1 MSEELPPPPRRNP
14 ELVGHREAAASVQ
27 RAFARGRPHHA
38 WLIAGAP
45 GIGKATL
52 AFRAARWILAG
63 ARPADPPLALDP
75 AHPVFRRVGAGS
87 HADLHVIQREWNQK
101 TRRMSSVLTVEQ
113 VRGIGR
119 FLHLSAGEGAYRVV
133 VVDPADELQYPQASN
148 ALLKLLEEPPPGAML
163 FLVSHAPGALL
174 PTIRSRCRLLR
185 LSAPDPAETDAWLA
199 RMRPGAAASA
209 IARARA
215 LAGGAPGAALAR
227 LDAQEGEAFDAQAAV
242 WQVLGALPRGDRA
255 AGQALAQ
262 RLGRAGA
269 EEEFADFFAAFDAT
283 LARLCAAMAQGN
295 ATRLPPE
302 EQRLLARLQPMRP
315 LGEWA
320 AAWEKAR
327 QSARLAATYNLDRRA
342 VAWLTIAGLRPG
354 ERAYTP
360 AAMPPFART

>member
-1 MSEELPPPPRRNP
+1 MSDLPPPPRRNP
-14 ELVGHREAAASVQ
+14 ELVGHEAAAAAIQ
-27 RAFARGRPHHA
+27 NGFARGRPHHA
-38 WLIAGAP
+38 WLLAGPA

-63 ARPADPPLALDP
+63 ASPTTPPLGLDP
-75 AHPVFRRVGAGS
+75 AHPVFRRVAAGS
-87 HADLHVIQREWNQK
+87 HADLRVVEREYDPK
-101 TRRMSSVLTVEQ
+101 RKKVRSELVVDQ
-113 VRGIGR
+113 VREIAR
-119 FLHLSAGEGAYRVV
+119 FLRMTAGEGAYRVV
-133 VVDPADELQYPQASN
+133 IVDPADEMNRNAAN

-163 FLVSHAPGALL
+163 FLVAHAPGGLL

-185 LSAPDPAETDAWLA
+185 LGAPDAAVTDAWLA
-199 RMRPGAAASA
+199 RMRPDARPELVL
-209 IARARA
+209 RARA

-227 LDAQEGEAFDAQAAV
+227 LDAMGGDAFDAQAAV

-269 EEEFADFFAAFDAT
+269 EDEFFDFFAALDAT
-283 LARLCAAMAQGN
+283 MARLCAAIARRDQAGLAAEELALAGRL
-295 ATRLPPE
+295 ATL
-302 EQRLLARLQPMRP
+302 RP

-327 QSARLAATYNLDRRA
+327 EAVRLADTYNLDRRA

-354 ERAYTP
+354 ERPYTP
-360 AAMPPFART
+360 AEPPPAPRP

>member
-1 MSEELPPPPRRNP
+1 VTDLPPPPRRNP
-14 ELVGHREAAASVQ
+14 ELIGHHAAASAIQ
-27 RAFARGRPHHA
+27 NAFARGRPHHA
-38 WLIAGAP
+38 WLLAGPP
-45 GIGKATL
+45 GLGKATL
-52 AFRAARWILAG
+52 AFRAARWVLAG
-63 ARPADPPLALDP
+63 AAPTDPPLSLDA
-75 AHPVFRRVGAGS
+75 AHPVFRRVAAGS
-87 HADLHVIQREWNQK
+87 HADLRVLEREYDPK
-101 TRRMSSVLTVEQ
+101 RKKVRSELVVEQ
-113 VRGIGR
+113 VRDLSR
-119 FLHLSAGEGAYRVV
+119 FLRMTAGEGAYRVV
-133 VVDPADELQYPQASN
+133 IVDPADEMNRNAAN

-185 LSAPDPAETDAWLA
+185 LDPPTVAETDAWLA
-199 RMRPGAAASA
+199 RLRADAPPEA
-209 IARARA
+209 IARART

-227 LDAQEGEAFDAQAAV
+227 LDAAGGDAFDAQAAV

-269 EEEFADFFAAFDAT
+269 EDEFFDFFAAFDAT
-283 LARLCAAMAQGN
+283 LARLCAVMAGH
-295 ATRLPPE
+295 APAAAPAE
-302 EQRLLARLQPMRP
+302 EQALAARLAKLRP

-327 QSARLAATYNLDRRA
+327 EAARLADTYNLDRRA

-360 AAMPPFART
+360 AAWPPSPNP